1 MSNAHVPDST
11 HRRGKSET
19 FGPETTLTIVG
30 EKLQS
35 LPSRSAMR
43 RDSDTGYSLHSNIL
57 SSFCKLAG
65 GLMAFPTKNNLAL
78 SSTGG
83 LPKISFSV
91 IGNQID
97 PTTYVV
103 GVSKDKVQP
112 GGETSVKYIGLI
124 KSTDLDTAKEIKG
137 QTVQQ
142 VQDLDGRA
150 LKWTIGLSSLDQLDA
165 DFRMQVKCGQ
175 GDPLSKTVD
184 EPGKLDHG
192 VAIAN
197 GYIFVTVS

>member
-1 MSNAHVPDST
+1 MP
-11 HRRGKSET
+11 
-19 FGPETTLTIVG
+19 
-30 EKLQS
+30 
-35 LPSRSAMR
+35 
-43 RDSDTGYSLHSNIL
+43 
-57 SSFCKLAG
+57 
-65 GLMAFPTKNNLAL
+65 FPVKNNLAL

-103 GVSKDKVQP
+103 GVSEEKVQP

-150 LKWTIGLSSLDQLDA
+150 LKWAIGLSSLDQLDA
-165 DFRMQVKCGQ
+165 DFRIQVKCGRE
-175 GDPLSKTVD
+175 SIV
-184 EPGKLDHG
+184 
-192 VAIAN
+192 
-197 GYIFVTVS
+197 